1 MQYTEIIKLLDA
13 GYTRDE
19 IMNMKEPEPNDPK
32 PGDPKPGDPKPGDP
46 KPDDPK
52 QDDPKPDETVNA
64 ALDELKSL
72 FSDMKK
78 EFTAMNIMNSRRE
91 DETISG
97 DDVLASIINPPKT
110 NNNKGR

>member
-19 IMNMKEPEPNDPK
+19 ILKMEEPKQEESKQNEPKQEESKQEEPPKQKE
-32 PGDPKPGDPKPGDP
+32 
-46 KPDDPK
+46 PK
-52 QDDPKPDETVNA
+52 QDETMTA

-78 EFTAMNIMNSRRE
+78 EFTAMNIMNSRRD
-91 DETISG
+91 DEVRTG
-97 DDVLASIINPPKT
+97 DDVIAAIINPPKK
-110 NNNKGR
+110 NKKEGK

>member
-19 IMNMKEPEPNDPK
+19 ILNMEEPKQDEPKQEEPK
-32 PGDPKPGDPKPGDP
+32 QDEP
-46 KPDDPK
+46 KPDD
-52 QDDPKPDETVNA
+52 TVNA

-91 DETISG
+91 DETKTG
-97 DDVLASIINPPKT
+97 EDVIAAIINPPKT
-110 NNNKGR
+110 NKGR